1 MIHNLYECWEPFTVF
16 QLIMINLLL
25 DLLLITVAKVTS
37 CPTSTY
43 STLFIGVSINLDFN
57 FTGTS
62 SKPRL
67 CSSDVKKR
75 TIRRSGYTNLSGGS
89 TNDKLLNKLF
99 NWDFYQICKRT
110 MNMFNIISNKSNYS
124 DNYIFNYN
132 NNCDCENAR
141 KNTKSSSWIFSNNH
155 NLFNQHDLK

>member
-43 STLFIGVSINLDFN
+43 STLFIGVLDFN

-155 NLFNQHDLK
+155 TYLTNMISSKL